1 MEIIAREES
10 RLDLVLLRLKVFI
23 LFNVE
28 NDLSTDAVETGI
40 VSTSLSYF
48 TASET
53 VCNRSFSDKNLRRSP
68 GDLHLLL
75 TACVLYNPM
84 RSAFNLTKSKYFEYF
99 DRLSSLVSSKCRDIP

>member
-10 RLDLVLLRLKVFI
+10 RLDLVLLGLKVVT

-28 NDLSTDAVETGI
+28 NDLSKDTVQVDI

-48 TASET
+48 TASEA
-53 VCNRSFSDKNLRRSP
+53 VYNRSFPDKNLRRSP

-75 TACVLYNPM
+75 TVCVLYNPM
-84 RSAFNLTKSKYFEYF
+84 RSAFNLTKSKYFEYY
-99 DRLSSLVSSKCRDIP
+99 